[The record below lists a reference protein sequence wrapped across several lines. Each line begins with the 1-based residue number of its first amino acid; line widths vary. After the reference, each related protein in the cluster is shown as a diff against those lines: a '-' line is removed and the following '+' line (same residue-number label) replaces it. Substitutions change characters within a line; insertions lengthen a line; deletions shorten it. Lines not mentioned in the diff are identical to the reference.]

1 MTQRE
6 HLRNLMLL
14 AIAALMLAILP
25 HGISV
30 YLRSFALFT
39 MMYVVLA
46 LSWNIISGFTG
57 YTSFGHVAFYGIGAY
72 ACAILVADYGWH
84 WVPTLFVGAFVAG
97 IVAIALGY
105 PVLRLKGPYFAIAM
119 LGAAEGTRVVVTVW
133 DSLTHGGLGISFPTA
148 PDTENSIP
156 TYYAML
162 VVMLVTIAVAYAVG
176 HSRFGVRLNAI
187 REDEVAAEAL
197 GIDVTRYKLAAF
209 VLSAIFPAMAGG
221 IQAYKVLYI
230 EPLSTFFV
238 QITIAMALM
247 AMLGGKGT
255 VIGPVIGAV
264 LLYTAQE
271 LTWVNFPTAHLIAYG
286 VFIIVVAR
294 FMPRG
299 LMGFAI
305 DRGWARKGM
314 VH

>member
-1 MTQRE
+1 VSRGE
-6 HLRNLMLL
+6 HLRNLAVL
-14 AIAALMLAILP
+14 AVCGIALAALPSAL
-25 HGISV
+25 SV
-30 YLRSFALFT
+30 YFRTFAMFT

-72 ACAILVADYGWH
+72 ACAILVADHHWH
-84 WVPTLFVGAFVAG
+84 WVPTLFVGAVAAVVVG
-97 IVAIALGY
+97 VLLGY

-119 LGAAEGTRVVVTVW
+119 LGAAEGTRVVATVW
-133 DSLTHGGLGISFPTA
+133 DGLTHGGLGISLPSAETSF
-148 PDTENSIP
+148 E

-162 VVMLVTIAVAYAVG
+162 ILMMVTAAVAYAVG

-197 GIDVTRYKLAAF
+197 GINATLYKLAAL
-209 VLSAIFPAMAGG
+209 VLSAVFPAVAGG

-230 EPLSTFFV
+230 DPPSVFFV

-247 AMLGGKGT
+247 SMLGGKGT
-255 VIGPVIGAV
+255 VIGPILGAV

-286 VFIIVVAR
+286 LFIVLVAR

-299 LMGFAI
+299 LVGFAV
-305 DRGWARKGM
+305 DRGWVRKGM

>member
-1 MTQRE
+1 VKRHE
-6 HLRNLMLL
+6 HLRNLALL
-14 AIAALMLAILP
+14 GVVVLALALLP
-25 HGISV
+25 HGLTV
-30 YLRSFALFT
+30 YVRSFVLFL

-72 ACAILVADYGWH
+72 ACAILVADHGWH
-84 WVPTLFVGAFVAG
+84 WLPTLGVGAVVAG
-97 IVAIALGY
+97 LVAVALGY

-119 LGAAEGTRVVVTVW
+119 LGAAEGTRVVATVW
-133 DSLTHGGLGISFPTA
+133 DDLTHGGLGISFPTA
-148 PDTENSIP
+148 ENSFE

-162 VVMLVTIAVAYAVG
+162 ALMLLTIVTAYTVG
-176 HSRFGVRLNAI
+176 HSRFGIRLNAI
-187 REDEVAAEAL
+187 REDEGAAEAL
-197 GIDVTRYKLAAF
+197 GIDATRYKLAAF
-209 VLSAIFPAMAGG
+209 VLSAMFPAAAGG

-230 EPLSTFFV
+230 DPPSVFFI

-247 AMLGGKGT
+247 SMLGGKGS
-255 VIGPVIGAV
+255 VVGPIVGAA

-286 VFIIVVAR
+286 LFIVVIAR

-299 LMGFAI
+299 LVGFAI
-305 DRGWARKGM
+305 DRSWMRKGM

>member
-1 MTQRE
+1 MTGRE
-6 HLRNLMLL
+6 HVRNLLL
-14 AIAALMLAILP
+14 VAVLGAGLAVLP
-25 HGISV
+25 HGMSV
-30 YLRSFALFT
+30 YLRSFTMFA

-72 ACAILVADYGWH
+72 ACAILVADYSWP
-84 WVPTLFVGAFVAG
+84 WMPTLAVGATVASA
-97 IVAIALGY
+97 VALAIGY

-119 LGAAEGTRVVVTVW
+119 LGMAEGTRVVATVW
-133 DSLTHGGLGISFPTA
+133 DGLTHGGVGISFPSI
-148 PDTENSIP
+148 ENSMS

-162 VVMLVTIAVAYAVG
+162 VVMLLTIVVSYAVG
-176 HSRFGVRLNAI
+176 HSRLGIRLNAI

-209 VLSAIFPAMAGG
+209 ALSAAFPAAAGG

-230 EPLSTFFV
+230 EPQGVFFV

-247 AMLGGKGT
+247 SMLGGKGT
-255 VIGPVIGAV
+255 VIGPIVGAV

-286 VFIIVVAR
+286 IFIVIVAR
-294 FMPRG
+294 FIPRG
-299 LMGFAI
+299 IVGFAV
-305 DRGWARKGM
+305 DRGWMRKGM

>member
-1 MTQRE
+1 VTRHE
-6 HLRNLMLL
+6 HLRNLALL
-14 AIAALMLAILP
+14 AVVGLVLAFTANAL
-25 HGISV
+25 SV
-30 YLRSFALFT
+30 YLRSFVLFT

-72 ACAILVADYGWH
+72 ACAILVADYGWP
-84 WVPTLFVGAFVAG
+84 WLSTLGVGAVVAG
-97 IVAIALGY
+97 LVAVAIGY

-119 LGAAEGTRVVVTVW
+119 LGTAEGTRVIATVW
-133 DSLTHGGLGISFPTA
+133 DSLTHGGLGISLPST
-148 PDTENSIP
+148 DTSFE

-162 VVMLVTIAVAYAVG
+162 ALMVVTILVAYVVG

-187 REDEVAAEAL
+187 REDEGAAEAL
-197 GIDVTRYKLAAF
+197 GVNATLYKLAAF
-209 VLSAIFPAMAGG
+209 VLSAIFPAVAGG

-230 EPLSTFFV
+230 DPPAVFFV

-247 AMLGGKGT
+247 SMLGGKGT
-255 VIGPVIGAV
+255 VIGPIVGAV
-264 LLYTAQE
+264 LLYTVQE
-271 LTWVNFPTAHLIAYG
+271 LTWVNFPSAHLIAYG
-286 VFIIVVAR
+286 LFIVVVAR

-299 LMGFAI
+299 LMGLAI
-305 DRGWARKGM
+305 DRGWVRKGM

>member
-6 HLRNLMLL
+6 HLRNLALLGLL
-14 AIAALMLAILP
+14 ALVLAVLP
-25 HGISV
+25 SGLSV
-30 YLRSFALFT
+30 YLLSFAMFT

-72 ACAILVADYGWH
+72 ACAILVVDHSWP
-84 WVPTLFVGAFVAG
+84 WLPTLVMAALVAG
-97 IVAIALGY
+97 LVAVAIGY

-119 LGAAEGTRVVVTVW
+119 LGMAEGTRVVATVW
-133 DSLTHGGLGISFPTA
+133 DGLTHGGVGISFPSV
-148 PDTENSIP
+148 ENSTS

-162 VVMLVTIAVAYAVG
+162 ALMLITIAVAYLVA
-176 HSRFGVRLNAI
+176 HSRFGIRLNAI
-187 REDEVAAEAL
+187 REDEVAAEAI
-197 GIDVTRYKLAAF
+197 GINVTRYKLVAF
-209 VLSAIFPAMAGG
+209 VLSAIFPAVAGG

-230 EPLSTFFV
+230 EPQAVFFV

-247 AMLGGKGT
+247 SMLGGKGT

-286 VFIIVVAR
+286 LFIIVVAR

-299 LMGFAI
+299 LIGFAI
-305 DRGWARKGM
+305 DRGWVRKGM

>member
-1 MTQRE
+1 MARSE
-6 HLRNLMLL
+6 HWRNLALL
-14 AIAALMLAILP
+14 VAVTVVLAFLPPALSL
-25 HGISV
+25 
-30 YLRSFALFT
+30 YLRSFVLFT

-72 ACAILVADYGWH
+72 ACAILVADYRWP
-84 WVPTLFVGAFVAG
+84 WLPTLGVGAVLAAVVG
-97 IVAIALGY
+97 VAIGY

-119 LGAAEGTRVVVTVW
+119 LGAAEGTRVVATVW
-133 DSLTHGGLGISFPTA
+133 DSLTHGGLGISLPSAETSL
-148 PDTENSIP
+148 E

-162 VVMLVTIAVAYAVG
+162 GLMLLTIMVAYAVG
-176 HSRFGVRLNAI
+176 HSRFGIRLNAI

-197 GIDVTRYKLAAF
+197 GINATFYKLTAF
-209 VLSAIFPAMAGG
+209 TLSAVFPAVAGG

-230 EPLSTFFV
+230 DPPSVFFV

-247 AMLGGKGT
+247 SMLGGKGT
-255 VIGPVIGAV
+255 VIGPIVGAV
-264 LLYTAQE
+264 ILYTAQE
-271 LTWVNFPTAHLIAYG
+271 LSWVNFPTAHLIAYG
-286 VFIIVVAR
+286 LFIVLVAR

-299 LMGFAI
+299 LLGFAI

>member
-1 MTQRE
+1 
-6 HLRNLMLL
+6 
-14 AIAALMLAILP
+14 
-25 HGISV
+25 
-30 YLRSFALFT
+30 

-72 ACAILVADYGWH
+72 ACAILVADYGWF
-84 WVPTLFVGAFVAG
+84 WLPALGVSAGVAALVG
-97 IVAIALGY
+97 VAIGY

-133 DSLTHGGLGISFPTA
+133 DSLTHGGLGISLPSAETSM
-148 PDTENSIP
+148 E

-162 VVMLVTIAVAYAVG
+162 VLMLLTVAVAYAVG

-187 REDEVAAEAL
+187 REDEGAAEAL
-197 GIDVTRYKLAAF
+197 GINATLYKLAAF
-209 VLSAIFPAMAGG
+209 VLSAVFPAVAGG

-230 EPLSTFFV
+230 DPPSVFFV

-247 AMLGGKGT
+247 SMLGGKGT
-255 VIGPVIGAV
+255 VIGPILGAV

-286 VFIIVVAR
+286 LFIVLVAR

-299 LMGFAI
+299 LVGFAI
-305 DRGWARKGM
+305 DRGWVRKGM

>member
-1 MTQRE
+1 MAARE
-6 HLRNLMLL
+6 HLRNLALL
-14 AIAALMLAILP
+14 AVAAIVLALVP
-25 HGISV
+25 GSLSV
-30 YLRSFALFT
+30 YLRSFVLFT

-72 ACAILVADYGWH
+72 ALAIPVADYGWH
-84 WVPTLFVGAFVAG
+84 WLAALGFGAVLAAAVA
-97 IVAIALGY
+97 VAIGF

-119 LGAAEGTRVVVTVW
+119 LGTAEGTRVVATVW
-133 DSLTHGGLGISFPTA
+133 DGLTHGGLGVSLPSAET
-148 PDTENSIP
+148 SMQ

-162 VVMLVTIAVAYAVG
+162 VLMTVTILVAYAVG
-176 HSRFGVRLNAI
+176 HSRFGIRLNAI
-187 REDEVAAEAL
+187 REDEGAAEAL
-197 GIDVTRYKLAAF
+197 GINVTAYKLTAFALSAAF
-209 VLSAIFPAMAGG
+209 PAVAGG

-230 EPLSTFFV
+230 DPPSVFFV

-247 AMLGGKGT
+247 SMLGGKGT
-255 VIGPVIGAV
+255 VIGPIAGAV

-286 VFIIVVAR
+286 LFIIIVAR

-299 LMGFAI
+299 MMGFAI
-305 DRGWARKGM
+305 DRGWVRKGM

>member
-1 MTQRE
+1 VKRHE
-6 HLRNLMLL
+6 HLRNLALL
-14 AIAALMLAILP
+14 AAVGLVLAWVPGAL
-25 HGISV
+25 SV
-30 YLRSFALFT
+30 YQRSFLLFT

-84 WVPTLFVGAFVAG
+84 WLLTLGAAAVVSGVFA
-97 IVAIALGY
+97 VAIGN

-119 LGAAEGTRVVVTVW
+119 LGTAEGTRVIATVW
-133 DSLTHGGLGISFPTA
+133 DSLTHGGLGISLPSAETSF
-148 PDTENSIP
+148 E

-162 VVMLVTIAVAYAVG
+162 GLMVVTIAVAYAVG

-187 REDEVAAEAL
+187 REDEGAAEAL
-197 GIDVTRYKLAAF
+197 GVNATVYKLAAF
-209 VLSAIFPAMAGG
+209 VLSAIFPAVAGG

-230 EPLSTFFV
+230 DPPSVFFV

-247 AMLGGKGT
+247 SMLGGKGT
-255 VIGPVIGAV
+255 VIGPIVGAV
-264 LLYTAQE
+264 VLYSAQE
-271 LTWVNFPTAHLIAYG
+271 LTWATVPTAHLIAYG
-286 VFIIVVAR
+286 LFIVLVAR
-294 FMPRG
+294 FLPRG

>member
-1 MTQRE
+1 MERRE
-6 HLRNLMLL
+6 HLRALVLL
-14 AIAALMLAILP
+14 VAAGIALAVLP
-25 HGISV
+25 QTLSV
-30 YLRSFALFT
+30 YLRSFVLFT

-72 ACAILVADYGWH
+72 TCAILVADYRWH
-84 WVPTLFVGAFVAG
+84 WLATLGASAVVSAV
-97 IVAIALGY
+97 VAIAIGY

-119 LGAAEGTRVVVTVW
+119 LGAAEGTRVVATVW
-133 DSLTHGGLGISFPTA
+133 DSLTHGGLGISLPSAETSFQ
-148 PDTENSIP
+148 

-162 VVMLVTIAVAYAVG
+162 ALMLVTIVVAYGVG
-176 HSRFGVRLNAI
+176 HSRLGIRLNAI
-187 REDEVAAEAL
+187 REDEGAAEAL
-197 GIDVTRYKLAAF
+197 GINATTYKLLAF
-209 VLSAIFPAMAGG
+209 TLSAVFPAVAGS

-230 EPLSTFFV
+230 DPPSVFFV

-247 AMLGGKGT
+247 SMLGGKGT
-255 VIGPVIGAV
+255 VIGPIVGAA
-264 LLYTAQE
+264 LLYTTQE

-286 VFIIVVAR
+286 LFIVVVAR

-305 DRGWARKGM
+305 DRGWVRKGM

>member
-1 MTQRE
+1 MTQQE
-6 HLRNLMLL
+6 HLRNLLVIGLL
-14 AIAALMLAILP
+14 ALVLGVLP
-25 HGISV
+25 HGLSV

-72 ACAILVADYGWH
+72 ACAILVADYSWP

-97 IVAIALGY
+97 VVAVAIGF

-119 LGAAEGTRVVVTVW
+119 LGAAEGTRVVATVW
-133 DSLTHGGLGISFPTA
+133 DSLTHGGVGISLPSA
-148 PDTENSIP
+148 ENSMS

-162 VVMLVTIAVAYAVG
+162 VLMLITIAVAYLVG
-176 HSRFGVRLNAI
+176 HSRFGIRLNAI

-197 GIDVTRYKLAAF
+197 GINVTRYKLAAF
-209 VLSAIFPAMAGG
+209 VLSAVFPAVAGG

-230 EPLSTFFV
+230 EPASVFLV

-247 AMLGGKGT
+247 SMLGGKGT
-255 VIGPVIGAV
+255 VIGPVVGAV
-264 LLYTAQE
+264 LLYSAQE
-271 LTWVNFPTAHLIAYG
+271 LSWVNFPTAHLIAYG

-299 LMGFAI
+299 LMGLAI
-305 DRGWARKGM
+305 DRGWVRKGM

>member
-1 MTQRE
+1 MTWRE
-6 HLRNLMLL
+6 HLRNLALL
-14 AIAALMLAILP
+14 GACGIALGILP
-25 HGISV
+25 PALSV
-30 YLRSFALFT
+30 YLRSFVLFT

-72 ACAILVADYGWH
+72 ACAILVADYGWF
-84 WVPTLFVGAFVAG
+84 WIPALGVCAAVAALVG
-97 IVAIALGY
+97 VAIGY

-119 LGAAEGTRVVVTVW
+119 LGAAEGTRVVATVW
-133 DSLTHGGLGISFPTA
+133 DSLTHGGLGISLPSAETSM
-148 PDTENSIP
+148 E

-162 VVMLVTIAVAYAVG
+162 ALMLLTIVVAYAVG

-187 REDEVAAEAL
+187 REDEGAAEAL
-197 GIDVTRYKLAAF
+197 GINATLYKLAAF
-209 VLSAIFPAMAGG
+209 VLSAVFPAVAGG

-230 EPLSTFFV
+230 DPPSVFFV

-247 AMLGGKGT
+247 SMLGGKGT
-255 VIGPVIGAV
+255 VIGPILGAV

-286 VFIIVVAR
+286 LFIVLVAR

-305 DRGWARKGM
+305 DRSWVRKGM

>member
-1 MTQRE
+1 VKRHE
-6 HLRNLMLL
+6 HLRNLALL
-14 AIAALMLAILP
+14 GAVALALALVP
-25 HGISV
+25 HGLTV
-30 YLRSFALFT
+30 YLRSFVLFL

-72 ACAILVADYGWH
+72 ACAILVADHGWH
-84 WVPTLFVGAFVAG
+84 WLPTLGVGAVVAAV
-97 IVAIALGY
+97 VAVALGY

-119 LGAAEGTRVVVTVW
+119 LGAAEGTRVVATVW
-133 DSLTHGGLGISFPTA
+133 DDLTHGGVGISFPTA
-148 PDTENSIP
+148 ENSFE

-162 VVMLVTIAVAYAVG
+162 ALMLLTIVTAYAVG
-176 HSRFGVRLNAI
+176 HSRFGIRLNAI
-187 REDEVAAEAL
+187 REDEGAAEAL
-197 GIDVTRYKLAAF
+197 GIDATRYKLAAF
-209 VLSAIFPAMAGG
+209 VLSAMFPAAAGG

-230 EPLSTFFV
+230 DPPSVFFI

-247 AMLGGKGT
+247 SMLGGKGS
-255 VIGPVIGAV
+255 VVGPIVGAA

-286 VFIIVVAR
+286 LFIVVIAR

-299 LMGFAI
+299 LVGFAI
-305 DRGWARKGM
+305 DRSWMRKGM

>member
-1 MTQRE
+1 VERHE
-6 HLRNLMLL
+6 HVRNLILFGVAGL
-14 AIAALMLAILP
+14 ALAALPNVL
-25 HGISV
+25 SV
-30 YLRSFALFT
+30 YLRSFVLFT

-72 ACAILVADYGWH
+72 ACAILVSDYKWH
-84 WVPTLFVGAFVAG
+84 WLPTLGVAAVLAAVVG
-97 IVAIALGY
+97 VAIGY

-119 LGAAEGTRVVVTVW
+119 LGTAEGTRVVATVW
-133 DSLTHGGLGISFPTA
+133 DGLTHGGLGISLPSAETSF
-148 PDTENSIP
+148 E

-162 VVMLVTIAVAYAVG
+162 ALMLVTTAVGYVVG
-176 HSRFGVRLNAI
+176 HSRFGIRLNAI

-197 GIDVTRYKLAAF
+197 GINATLYKLAAF
-209 VLSAIFPAMAGG
+209 TLSAVFPAVAGG

-230 EPLSTFFV
+230 DPPAVFFV

-247 AMLGGKGT
+247 SMLGGKGT
-255 VIGPVIGAV
+255 VIGPIAGAV
-264 LLYTAQE
+264 ILYTVQE

-286 VFIIVVAR
+286 LFIVLVAR

-299 LMGFAI
+299 LVGFAI
-305 DRGWARKGM
+305 DRGWVRKGM

>member
-1 MTQRE
+1 VRRSE
-6 HLRNLMLL
+6 HLRNLVALATLGLVLALL
-14 AIAALMLAILP
+14 PPALT
-25 HGISV
+25 V

-57 YTSFGHVAFYGIGAY
+57 YTSFGHVIFYGIGSY
-72 ACAILVADYGWH
+72 ACAILVADHGWH
-84 WVPTLFVGAFVAG
+84 WLVTLLVAAGMAAAVG
-97 IVAIALGY
+97 IVLGY

-119 LGAAEGTRVVVTVW
+119 LGAAEGMRVIATVW
-133 DSLTHGGLGISFPTA
+133 DGLTHGGLGISFPS
-148 PDTENSIP
+148 TENSVS

-162 VVMLVTIAVAYAVG
+162 VLMLVTIVVAYVVG
-176 HSRFGVRLNAI
+176 HSRFGIRLNAI
-187 REDEVAAEAL
+187 REDELAAQAL
-197 GIDVTRYKLAAF
+197 GINTTAYKLAAF
-209 VLSAIFPAMAGG
+209 TLSAVFPAVAGG

-230 EPLSTFFV
+230 DPPSVFLV

-247 AMLGGKGT
+247 SMLGGKGT
-255 VIGPVIGAV
+255 VIGPIVGAV

-286 VFIIVVAR
+286 LFIVVIAR

-299 LMGFAI
+299 LVGFAI

>member
-1 MTQRE
+1 MTRIE
-6 HLRNLMLL
+6 HLRNLAIL
-14 AIAALMLAILP
+14 AVVALALTALP
-25 HGISV
+25 HGISLYV
-30 YLRSFALFT
+30 RSFAMFT

-57 YTSFGHVAFYGIGAY
+57 YTSFGHVAFYGVGAY
-72 ACAILVADYGWH
+72 ACAILVADYSWP
-84 WVPTLFVGAFVAG
+84 WVPTLFVGALVAG
-97 IVAIALGY
+97 VVAIALGY
-105 PVLRLKGPYFAIAM
+105 PVLRLQGPYFAIAM
-119 LGAAEGTRVVVTVW
+119 LGAAEGMRVIVTVW
-133 DSLTHGGLGISFPTA
+133 DGLTHGGLGISFPTTHT
-148 PDTENSIP
+148 DNSIP

-162 VVMLVTIAVAYAVG
+162 ALMLVTVAVAYGVG
-176 HSRFGVRLNAI
+176 HSRFGIRLNAI

-197 GIDVTRYKLAAF
+197 GINVTRYKLAAF

-230 EPLSTFFV
+230 EPLGTFFV

-247 AMLGGKGT
+247 SMLGGKGT
-255 VIGPVIGAV
+255 VIGPIVGAV

-299 LMGFAI
+299 LMGLAV

>member
-1 MTQRE
+1 VTRSE
-6 HLRNLMLL
+6 HLRNLFAL
-14 AIAALMLAILP
+14 AALGLVLALLP
-25 HGISV
+25 PALNV

-57 YTSFGHVAFYGIGAY
+57 YTSFGHVIFYGIGAY
-72 ACAILVADYGWH
+72 ACAILVADHGWH
-84 WVPTLFVGAFVAG
+84 WLPTLLVAAGVAAAVGV
-97 IVAIALGY
+97 ALGY

-119 LGAAEGTRVVVTVW
+119 LGAAEGMRVVATVW
-133 DSLTHGGLGISFPTA
+133 DGLTHGGLGISLPSV
-148 PDTENSIP
+148 ENSIA

-162 VVMLVTIAVAYAVG
+162 GLMLITIGVAYAIG
-176 HSRFGVRLNAI
+176 HSRFGIRLNAI

-197 GIDVTRYKLAAF
+197 GINATAYKLAAF
-209 VLSAIFPAMAGG
+209 ALSAAFPAVAGG

-230 EPLSTFFV
+230 DPPSVFFV

-247 AMLGGKGT
+247 SMLGGKGT
-255 VIGPVIGAV
+255 VIGPIVGAV

-286 VFIIVVAR
+286 LFIVIVAR

-299 LMGFAI
+299 LVGFAI

>member
-1 MTQRE
+1 VKRSE
-6 HLRNLMLL
+6 HLLNLAVLVACAVALALL
-14 AIAALMLAILP
+14 PPVLT
-25 HGISV
+25 V
-30 YLRSFALFT
+30 YLRSFVLFT

-72 ACAILVADYGWH
+72 ACAILVADYHWH
-84 WVPTLFVGAFVAG
+84 WLPTLFAGAAIAAVVA
-97 IVAIALGY
+97 VAIGY

-119 LGAAEGTRVVVTVW
+119 LGAAEGTRVVATVW
-133 DSLTHGGLGISFPTA
+133 DSLTHGGLGVSLPSAETSR
-148 PDTENSIP
+148 E

-162 VVMLVTIAVAYAVG
+162 ALMLLTIAVAYAVG

-197 GIDVTRYKLAAF
+197 GINATAYKLWAF
-209 VLSAIFPAMAGG
+209 VLSAVFPAAAGG

-230 EPLSTFFV
+230 DPPAVFFV
-238 QITIAMALM
+238 QVTIGRALM
-247 AMLGGKGT
+247 SMLGGKGT
-255 VIGPVIGAV
+255 VIGPIVGAV
-264 LLYTAQE
+264 LLYAAQE

-286 VFIIVVAR
+286 LFIVVVAR

-305 DRGWARKGM
+305 DRGWVRKGM

>member
-1 MTQRE
+1 MKQRE
-6 HLRNLMLL
+6 HLRNLAPLGLL
-14 AIAALMLAILP
+14 ALVLVVLP
-25 HGISV
+25 HGLSV
-30 YLRSFALFT
+30 YLLSFALFT

-72 ACAILVADYGWH
+72 ACAILVVDHGWS
-84 WVPTLFVGAFVAG
+84 WVPTLLVGALVAG
-97 IVAIALGY
+97 LVALAIGY

-119 LGAAEGTRVVVTVW
+119 LGMAEGTRVVATVW
-133 DSLTHGGLGISFPTA
+133 DSLTHGGVGISFPSV
-148 PDTENSIP
+148 ENSTS

-162 VVMLVTIAVAYAVG
+162 VLMLITVAVAYLVA
-176 HSRFGVRLNAI
+176 HSRFGIRLNAI

-197 GIDVTRYKLAAF
+197 GINVTRYKLVAF
-209 VLSAIFPAMAGG
+209 VLSAIFPAVAGG

-230 EPLSTFFV
+230 EPQAVFFV

-247 AMLGGKGT
+247 SMLGGKGT
-255 VIGPVIGAV
+255 VIGPMVGAV

-286 VFIIVVAR
+286 LFIIVVAR
-294 FMPRG
+294 FLPRG
-299 LMGFAI
+299 LIGFAI
-305 DRGWARKGM
+305 DRGWVRKGM

>member
-1 MTQRE
+1 MATRE
-6 HLRNLMLL
+6 HVRNLVLL
-14 AIAALMLAILP
+14 AVMAIALALLP
-25 HGISV
+25 GNLSV
-30 YLRSFALFT
+30 YLRSFVLFT

-72 ACAILVADYGWH
+72 ACAIPVADYGWH
-84 WVPTLFVGAFVAG
+84 WIAALGLGAVLAAVVA
-97 IVAIALGY
+97 VAIGF

-119 LGAAEGTRVVVTVW
+119 LGTAEGTRVVATVW
-133 DSLTHGGLGISFPTA
+133 DGLTHGGLGVSLPSAET
-148 PDTENSIP
+148 SMQ

-162 VVMLVTIAVAYAVG
+162 VLMLMTIVVAYLVG
-176 HSRFGVRLNAI
+176 HSRFGIRLNAI
-187 REDEVAAEAL
+187 REDEGAAEAL
-197 GIDVTRYKLAAF
+197 GINATAYKLTAF
-209 VLSAIFPAMAGG
+209 GLSAVFPAVAGG

-230 EPLSTFFV
+230 DPPSVFFV

-247 AMLGGKGT
+247 SMLGGKGT
-255 VIGPVIGAV
+255 VIGPIVGAA
-264 LLYTAQE
+264 LLYSAQE

-286 VFIIVVAR
+286 LFIILVAR
-294 FMPRG
+294 FLPRG

-305 DRGWARKGM
+305 DRGWVRKGM

>member
-1 MTQRE
+1 MTWRE
-6 HLRNLMLL
+6 HLRNLGLVAVFGIALALL
-14 AIAALMLAILP
+14 PSAL
-25 HGISV
+25 SV
-30 YLRSFALFT
+30 YFRSFVMFT

-72 ACAILVADYGWH
+72 ACAILVADYGWFWLH
-84 WVPTLFVGAFVAG
+84 ALAACAGVAAVVG
-97 IVAIALGY
+97 IAIGY

-119 LGAAEGTRVVVTVW
+119 LGAAEGTRVIATVW
-133 DSLTHGGLGISFPTA
+133 DSLTHGGLGISLPSAETSM
-148 PDTENSIP
+148 E

-162 VVMLVTIAVAYAVG
+162 GLMVLTIAVAYAVG

-187 REDEVAAEAL
+187 REDEGAAEAL
-197 GIDVTRYKLAAF
+197 GINATLYKLAAF
-209 VLSAIFPAMAGG
+209 VLSAVFPAVAGG

-230 EPLSTFFV
+230 DPPSVFFV

-247 AMLGGKGT
+247 SMLGGKGT
-255 VIGPVIGAV
+255 VIGPILGAV

-286 VFIIVVAR
+286 LFIVLVAR

-299 LMGFAI
+299 LVGFAI
-305 DRGWARKGM
+305 DRGWVRKGM

>member
-1 MTQRE
+1 VTRHE
-6 HLRNLMLL
+6 HIRNLALL
-14 AIAALMLAILP
+14 GVAGLVLAFLP
-25 HGISV
+25 QSFSV

-72 ACAILVADYGWH
+72 TCAILVADYQWH
-84 WVPTLFVGAFVAG
+84 WLPTLGVAAVVAAVVGA
-97 IVAIALGY
+97 AIGY

-119 LGAAEGTRVVVTVW
+119 LGAAEGTRVVATVW
-133 DSLTHGGLGISFPTA
+133 DSLTHGGLGISLPSAET
-148 PDTENSIP
+148 SMQ

-162 VVMLVTIAVAYAVG
+162 VLMLVTIAVSYAVG

-187 REDEVAAEAL
+187 REDEGAAEAL
-197 GIDVTRYKLAAF
+197 GIDATLYKLAAF
-209 VLSAIFPAMAGG
+209 VLSAVFPAVAGG

-230 EPLSTFFV
+230 DPPSVFFV

-247 AMLGGKGT
+247 SMLGGKGT
-255 VIGPVIGAV
+255 VIGPIVGAV

-286 VFIIVVAR
+286 LFIVLVAR

-305 DRGWARKGM
+305 DRGWVRKGM